1 MTKLHLRPD
10 TVSSRPAQ
18 LSSGLP
24 SGKRRNSLLTGIH
37 KAHLVG
43 ICGSGMKALAE
54 YLTDCDISVT
64 GSDLASSGPLW
75 DAMCERG
82 LTLHQGHQA
91 DFVAN
96 DTQLLIHSPAIGA
109 DNPERVAARNQGI
122 KQYSYTEFLGKLL
135 ETESGICIA
144 GTHGKSTTTAMTA
157 FILESS
163 RLQPSVFV
171 GAELCGRG
179 RSGWAGRGEW
189 MVVESCEYRRHFL
202 SYAPRY
208 AAILGI
214 EADHFDCYATVDDA
228 ASAYGQ
234 FAANVASDG
243 ILLVSAASPAA
254 IQAAGQTKAA
264 IATFSCEAPADWWAT
279 DVRSTT
285 IGQRFRVFH
294 EGDFFSEIEIDLP
307 GDHNISNALAAT
319 ALSHYAGCSPMQI
332 RVALS
337 RFKGIKRRFEAV
349 GSYRGVTLIDDY
361 AHHPTAV
368 AKTLAAARQRF
379 PKRRLW
385 AVYQPHQASRTTA
398 LEAEFVSALSNAD
411 QVIIARTFAARE
423 SSAAGEDRTAV
434 QLAEKLS
441 ARKVPTRYCGAL
453 DQLVESLD
461 DALRPGDVLLTMGAG
476 DIDRV
481 HNAFTRRLFRHHAS

>member
-1 MTKLHLRPD
+1 MAKLHLSPD
-10 TVSSRPAQ
+10 TVSSRPSQPADGT
-18 LSSGLP
+18 SS
-24 SGKRRNSLLTGIH
+24 SKRLNALLEGIH

-54 YLTDCDISVT
+54 YLSDCQITVT
-64 GSDLASSGPLW
+64 GSDLASSG
-75 DAMCERG
+75 AMWEAMSERG
-82 LTLHQGHQA
+82 LKLHQGHQA
-91 DFVAN
+91 DFVAA
-96 DTQLLIHSPAIGA
+96 DTQLLIYSPAIGA
-109 DNPERVAARNQGI
+109 DNPERVSARNQGI
-122 KQYSYTEFLGKLL
+122 KEYSYTEFLGKLL
-135 ETESGICIA
+135 ETETGICIA

-163 RLQPSVFV
+163 RMEPSVFV

-179 RSGWAGRGEW
+179 RSGWAGRGEL

-202 SYAPRY
+202 NYAPRY

-228 ASAYGQ
+228 TVAFGQ
-234 FAANVASDG
+234 FAANVAADG
-243 ILLVSAASPAA
+243 TLLISATSPAA
-254 IQAAGQTKAA
+254 VQAATAAKAHVT
-264 IATFSCEAPADWWAT
+264 TFSCDAPADWWAT
-279 DVRSTT
+279 DVRRTT
-285 IGQRFRVFH
+285 TGQRFRVFH
-294 EGDFFSEIEIDLP
+294 EGDFFSELEIDLP

-337 RFKGIKRRFEAV
+337 RFKGIKRRFESV

-368 AKTLAAARQRF
+368 AKTLAAARQQF

-385 AVYQPHQASRTTA
+385 AIYQPHQASRTTA
-398 LEAEFVSALSNAD
+398 LEAEFVTALSGAD

-423 SSAAGEDRTAV
+423 SSAADDDRTAV